1 VSPRVLQVIPSV
13 SPVHGG
19 PSSAIRAIERGLL
32 HTHWSFETATTDD
45 DGRGKRV
52 TRRTGALVE
61 DEGAPRWY
69 FRKSTE
75 FYKVSWSFVPWILRE
90 VRRYDVVHIHA
101 LFSFTSLAA
110 GWAARRTGVPYVI
123 RPLGVLNR
131 YGMRSRRPWLK
142 RLSLRLLE
150 APLLRGA
157 AAVQFTSELEQ
168 KEALSLRIPM
178 RPVIVPLAV
187 AEPVNG
193 DPEHVRAAWPAAAS
207 KPCVLYLSRL
217 DPVKNLESLLRAI
230 AQLNRPDW
238 TVTLLVAGSGE
249 AAYVRQLHELA
260 RSEGIED
267 SVVWLGH
274 VTGET
279 KASALSLAT
288 LFVLPSFSENFGVA
302 VLEALA
308 SGLPCVVGR
317 GVGMATAVESAGAGL
332 AVNPD
337 PDSIAVA
344 IRKLLE
350 SQALRAAASS
360 AARHMV
366 EQEYSLEVLGRR
378 LAGLYDAVRS
388 SAKTKVVP

>member
-1 VSPRVLQVIPSV
+1 
-13 SPVHGG
+13 
-19 PSSAIRAIERGLL
+19 
-32 HTHWSFETATTDD
+32 
-45 DGRGKRV
+45 
-52 TRRTGALVE
+52 
-61 DEGAPRWY
+61 
-69 FRKSTE
+69 
-75 FYKVSWSFVPWILRE
+75 
-90 VRRYDVVHIHA
+90 
-101 LFSFTSLAA
+101 
-110 GWAARRTGVPYVI
+110 
-123 RPLGVLNR
+123 
-131 YGMRSRRPWLK
+131 
-142 RLSLRLLE
+142 
-150 APLLRGA
+150 
-157 AAVQFTSELEQ
+157 
-168 KEALSLRIPM
+168 
-178 RPVIVPLAV
+178 
-187 AEPVNG
+187 
-193 DPEHVRAAWPAAAS
+193 
-207 KPCVLYLSRL
+207 VLYLSRL